1 MNIVEK
7 ILKRAFDILSS
18 TIGIIVFLPILI
30 GIAVAIKMDSKGPV
44 FFKQERLGRH
54 GKVFNIYKFRTMI
67 VDAEKYGLGI
77 KTYSE
82 DPRITKVG
90 SFLRKTSLDE
100 LPQLFNVFIG
110 NMSVVGP
117 RPPVPYHPYEYKDY
131 NEEQVKR
138 FLVKP
143 GITGQA
149 QVSGRN
155 LLTWDERIVY
165 DVKYVENYNVLTD
178 YIIIIKTIVKV
189 FKREDINSDRH
200 KDS

>member
-18 TIGIIVFLPILI
+18 TIGIIVFSPILI
-30 GIAVAIKMDSKGPV
+30 GIAVAIKIDSKGPI

-54 GKVFNIYKFRTMI
+54 GKIFNIYKFRTMV

-117 RPPVPYHPYEYKDY
+117 RPPVPYHPYEYKGY
-131 NEEQVKR
+131 NKDQVKR

-165 DVKYVENYNVLTD
+165 DVQYVENYNVFTD
-178 YIIIIKTIVKV
+178 CIIIIKTIVKV

>member
-18 TIGIIVFLPILI
+18 TIGIIVFSPILI